1 MITRIE
7 IDGFKSFLDFELDVP
22 PFLALV
28 GPNASGK
35 SNLLD
40 ALSLVAAI
48 VEDGPER
55 ALLRQT
61 RGSAADLFHRFAD
74 GNSVGSMTMTVDM
87 VIDFSET
94 GVAPVPVPVRCTV
107 VLEQTRGTPM
117 VTEFTVSVS
126 DIDEVSWPKRW
137 GASDGAL
144 RQLMQGRTAFVG
156 EGATGTRFPWSRR
169 GSRNPLLEKYLLR
182 EVRWWRPL
190 VLEPERMRRPAPGPD
205 HLPLEADGRNLAAV
219 LDRLGEM
226 DELWRV
232 EADLAAVIPGATEI
246 KPLFDERRQEYDF
259 DVVFASSGRVQP
271 RLLSDGTLR
280 AMGLLAARHD
290 PLQQGTLVIEEVENG
305 LHPSRVA
312 ELVRRLTR
320 GLPDFREAGP
330 LRSLKQVVLTTH
342 SPALVS
348 ALWPEQADGLVFTES
363 VTHVEGERQRRSKIT
378 KALPVAETGE
388 PGTFTSPWDVE
399 EFLSAVQWS
408 EP

>member
-7 IDGFKSFLDFELDVP
+7 IDGFKSFLDFQLDVP

-40 ALSLVAAI
+40 AIKLVANI
-48 VEDGPER
+48 MMFGPER
-55 ALLRQT
+55 GLIAQD
-61 RGSAADLFHRFAD
+61 RGGAADLFHRFAD
-74 GNSVGSMTMTVDM
+74 GDSVNTVTITVDM
-87 VIDFSET
+87 IIG
-94 GVAPVPVPVRCTV
+94 GVQGFGPVPIRSRV
-107 VLEQTRGTPM
+107 VLRKNAGVPEVSESVAWVSTPEELSWLERRG
-117 VTEFTVSVS
+117 VSVNS
-126 DIDEVSWPKRW
+126 AGELREGRRTLERYGEPAFIQMVP
-137 GASDGAL
+137 GDGL
-144 RQLMQGRTAFVG
+144 PRMGQFWRH
-156 EGATGTRFPWSRR
+156 
-169 GSRNPLLEKYLLR
+169 LLL
-182 EVRWWRPL
+182 EVRWWHPFS
-190 VLEPERMRRPAPGPD
+190 LEPKHMRRPAEGPD
-205 HLPLEADGRNLAAV
+205 MLPLETDGRNLAAV
-219 LDRLGEM
+219 LHRLGEW

-259 DVVFASSGRVQP
+259 DVVFASSGLVQP

-290 PLQQGTLVIEEVENG
+290 PLQMGTLAIEEVENG

-320 GLPDFREAGP
+320 DLPDFRADES
-330 LRSLKQVVLTTH
+330 LRSPHQVLLTTH

-348 ALWPEQADGLVFTES
+348 ALWPEQAEGLVFTES
-363 VTHVEGERQRRSKIT
+363 VTHVEGARQRRSKVT
-378 KALPVAETGE
+378 RALPVAENGE

-399 EFLSAVQWS
+399 EFLSVVEWS